1 MTELLPPGI
10 EPPARSWRD
19 RAKCKGADPRLYEL
33 AHLRTNAAT
42 AVRKSTAAALCAGC
56 PVLRDCAADAYI
68 HEDIGVVRGGV
79 FLKRPMS
86 TDLIETAKGK

>member
-1 MTELLPPGI
+1 MTEPLPPGI
-10 EPPARSWRD
+10 EPPARFWRD

-33 AHLRTNAAT
+33 AHLRTNAT
-42 AVRKSTAAALCAGC
+42 AVRKSTSAALCAGC

-79 FLKRPMS
+79 FLKRPRS
-86 TDLIETAKGK
+86 IDLIETAKGK